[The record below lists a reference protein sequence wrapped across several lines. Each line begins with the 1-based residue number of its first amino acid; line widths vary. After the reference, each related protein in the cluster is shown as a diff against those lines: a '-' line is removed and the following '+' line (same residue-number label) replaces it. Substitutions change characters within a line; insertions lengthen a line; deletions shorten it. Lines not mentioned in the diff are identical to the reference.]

1 MKNDGFGDPKT
12 RKIVEKTLP
21 KAMVFSLVFLNGF
34 WAGLGPILGRVG
46 GPYGVPWV
54 TFGDVFDVCMSIS
67 LQKGVPEALGAGF
80 GLIFM
85 TFKGFWGLFFVFLGG
100 CRGGKSS
107 VSSRRNACFCIF
119 ALQIQIANNF
129 TKKRT
134 SPC

>member
-1 MKNDGFGDPKT
+1 M
-12 RKIVEKTLP
+12 EKTLP
-21 KAMVFSLVFLNGF
+21 KAMVFSLVFFNGF
-34 WAGLGPILGRVG
+34 WGGLGPILGGVW
-46 GPYGVPWV
+46 GPFGVPWV

-67 LQKGVPEALGAGF
+67 RQKGVPEGLGAGF

-85 TFKGFWGLFFVFLGG
+85 IFRGFWGLFFVFLGG

-119 ALQIQIANNF
+119 ALQIQVAKNLI
-129 TKKRT
+129 KKRT